1 MAYISK
7 INTKGVGYSI
17 AGTFSSGTVN
27 SLANLPYKDHIDA
40 TLSGATQFSITPGS
54 MKPGERMIITCHP
67 TTSFKQELYGKTYQI
82 CNKGT
87 FRIYVQCI
95 SDGVYSV
102 VLIENTKPPTFDYT
116 IKPISQVKC
125 GDLYFEEGFDSPEN
139 VGNHN
144 PKNLKGIVIENKKI
158 ADKTGDVFNECNV
171 IYIWD
176 LKKLEDYNGNPL
188 SGTFSSAG
196 LTINLT
202 KLETP
207 KNSLDIITDSTPE
220 PSADRRLSANYDSA
234 YAENGYVY
242 GYYNNLGT
250 SVESTSANGLFKYPT
265 QVMSFPS
272 NAMISTYKSKFQEN
286 LLGNQSKAK
295 FTSYLA
301 TLRTLK
307 YIKQSDVK
315 TTILNSWEK
324 VCQALTGNT
333 TPKLQTLIDNDIIN
347 KYYNTQITSSTT
359 SRYIDRTTN
368 AYITTILA
376 CDMRKPLVDIE
387 LTRDCIVIPITQP
400 NCTFLPINCIYS
412 TKTTNTP
419 KGQYAF
425 QIKLDKVDTMM
436 YLKATHVNEQTV
448 NNISSNAEAKDEI
461 INWSAF
467 GTPWATKSGSFTVG
481 EGPYPKVITVKV
493 VGDGLNASEGWVGEP
508 NMPTFEYKSIRD
520 VEPGD
525 ILLKNGGIISN
536 RSAVSAINVL
546 QGRTEQFVK
555 KVALALNINES
566 ISKNPVSGL
575 CMRKG
580 QLSNGKIAALFLN
593 VDNLFYQTCVLN
605 PADHVLSNKPLAWE
619 DRDVTLQDYETDYS
633 MTDYLTWD
641 NEKKY
646 LGCLEKVCWDYG
658 EGLLKI
664 WNGADPLKL
673 FPIPTPTDE
682 VKEYYEKHNLILPT
696 LPDTGKYTLA
706 PQSRLHT
713 DYAMLFTSGTT
724 SGTTSGK
731 IMQGLHFAL
740 RFLRG
745 IFGNIP
751 NYTPDQMGN
760 NTVVFAR
767 YLFKPGNKYISS
779 SVVAGPQPLEH
790 IYALDC
796 KKVPGDQNPHSTAIE
811 LLPSDP
817 QLFLYDT
824 ILCE

>member
-17 AGTFSSGTVN
+17 ADSFSSGTTN
-27 SLANLPYKDHIDA
+27 SLTNLPYKDHIDA

-67 TTSFKQELYGKTYQI
+67 TSSFKQELYGKTYQI
-82 CNKGT
+82 CNKRT

-95 SDGVYSV
+95 SDGVYST
-102 VLIENTKPPTFDYT
+102 VLIENTKPPLFDYNL
-116 IKPISQVKC
+116 KPISQVKC

-139 VGNHN
+139 VGDHN

-176 LKKLEDYNGNPL
+176 LKKLEDYNGNLL
-188 SGTFSSAG
+188 SGTFSSTG

-207 KNSLDIITDSTPE
+207 KDALDIITDNNLE
-220 PSADRRLSANYDSA
+220 PVNDRRLSANYDSA

-250 SVESTSANGLFKYPT
+250 AVESTSANGLFKYPT
-265 QVMSFPS
+265 QFMSFPS

-324 VCQALTGNT
+324 VCQSLTGNT
-333 TPKLQTLIDNDIIN
+333 TPKIQALIDNDIVN
-347 KYYNTQITSSTT
+347 KYYNTQISSSST
-359 SRYIDRTTN
+359 SRYMDRTTN
-368 AYITTILA
+368 VYITTILA

-387 LTRDCIVIPITQP
+387 LTRDCIVTPITQS
-400 NCTFLPINCIYS
+400 NCTFLPINCVYS

-425 QIKLDKVDTMM
+425 QIKLDKIDTKMR
-436 YLKATHVNEQTV
+436 LGATHAVGGLA
-448 NNISSNAEAKDEI
+448 NNIFGVAEAKDEI
-461 INWSAF
+461 INWFAF
-467 GTPWATKSGSFTVG
+467 GAPWTTKSGSFTVG
-481 EGPYPKVITVKV
+481 EGPFPKVITVKV
-493 VGDGLNASEGWVGEP
+493 VGDGLNTSSSPG
-508 NMPTFEYKSIRD
+508 MPSFEYKSIRD

-536 RSAVSAINVL
+536 NSAVAAINGL
-546 QGRTEQFVK
+546 QGNTKQFVK
-555 KVALALNINES
+555 NIARVLNIDDNPLN
-566 ISKNPVSGL
+566 NPVSGL
-575 CMRKG
+575 CMRKEL
-580 QLSNGKIAALFLN
+580 LSNGKIAALFLN
-593 VDNLFYQTCVLN
+593 VDELFHKTCILN
-605 PADHVLSNKPLAWE
+605 PADIVLSNKPIAWD
-619 DRDVTLQDYETDYS
+619 DRDVTLQDYETDCS
-633 MTDYLTWD
+633 MAETLTMD
-641 NEKKY
+641 NEIKY
-646 LGCLEKVCWDYG
+646 LGCLEKSSWDYG
-658 EGLLKI
+658 EGLLTM
-664 WNGADPLKL
+664 WNHTNTGEK
-673 FPIPTPTDE
+673 FNIPTPTDE
-682 VKEYYEKHNLILPT
+682 VKEYYKKHNLILPT

-706 PQSRLHT
+706 IHSRLHS
-713 DYAMLFTSGTT
+713 DYAMLFTSSTI
-724 SGTTSGK
+724 SSK
-731 IMQGLHFAL
+731 IMRGLHFAL
-740 RFLRG
+740 HFLSG
-745 IFGNIP
+745 IFGDIP
-751 NYTPDQMGN
+751 NYTPDRVGET
-760 NTVVFAR
+760 TVAFAR
-767 YLFKPGNKYISS
+767 YLFKSGNIYTSS
-779 SVVAGPQPLEH
+779 SVVAGPQPLERV
-790 IYALDC
+790 YALDC
-796 KKVPGDQNPHSTAIE
+796 KKVPGDQNPYSTAIE
-811 LLPSDP
+811 TLPSEP
-817 QLFLYDT
+817 HLFLYDT